1 MGHAK
6 LNIIENSMKDKL
18 LKNPLIYL
26 ACMMWRSGAGR
37 RPQIVLHLTLSVISM
52 GFWLS
57 IPLIIARFMNAAQA
71 AAYAGQLA
79 ECAWLLAAMVTM
91 GVIGWCFHGP
101 SRVIE
106 LVSAFCIRR
115 NLQSE
120 LLTKVSQLPLS
131 WHKAHHSG
139 ETIDRIT
146 RASAA
151 LGSFAE
157 GSFEALGL
165 ITRYVGAIIMLSLFM
180 PVAGFYIG
188 LATCVILVA
197 IVLFDRW
204 LIPLYDESNSKISKV
219 AAAVQDYL
227 TNITTVISLRLEDRV
242 VREVNAKMDRVRPL
256 VLRTSVM
263 QESKWFSASL
273 LIDLMRAVVLLC
285 YIISVF
291 KTKAIIEI
299 GTLYAL
305 NEYLSTIGH
314 AFFNFTSQ
322 YGNYVQSAAKLRAV
336 EYIHTDHLREV
347 GPTALLKLPNDWRS
361 IELNNVCFQHQS
373 EGRITAGLFGVDLKL
388 TQGRSYAIVGESGS
402 GKSTLLAIL
411 RGLQQPSNGTVICD
425 GELQPEGLAAITHHT
440 TLIPQEPEIFANS
453 ILFNVCM
460 GIEAPEEAVYR
471 ALSMAQFSNVL
482 ERLPRGLETN
492 IAEKGVSLS
501 GGEKQ
506 RLALARGIFFAADRD
521 SEIVLLDEST
531 SSVDIVN
538 ERRIYETILKHFG
551 ARVIISAVHK
561 FNLLDLFDEIIVME
575 QGRITES
582 GSLMELLRKK
592 GEFSRLWERYANSAN
607 SIEAIG

>member
-1 MGHAK
+1 
-6 LNIIENSMKDKL
+6 MKDKL

-57 IPLIIARFMNAAQA
+57 TPLIIARFMNAAQA

-188 LATCVILVA
+188 IATCVILVA
-197 IVLFDRW
+197 ILLFDRW

-242 VREVNAKMDRVRPL
+242 VREVNAKMDRIRPL
-256 VLRTSVM
+256 ALRTSVM

-305 NEYLSTIGH
+305 NEYLSTIGQ
-314 AFFNFTSQ
+314 AFFSFTSH

-361 IELNNVCFQHQS
+361 IELNNVCFQHQG

-440 TLIPQEPEIFANS
+440 TLIPQEP
-453 ILFNVCM
+453 
-460 GIEAPEEAVYR
+460 EAVYR

-551 ARVIISAVHK
+551 ARIIISAVHK

-592 GEFSRLWERYANSAN
+592 GEFSRLWERYANSAK
-607 SIEAIG
+607 SIEAVG